1 MKHIVTLLSCCVSTL
16 VITPMAMAQNEA
28 CSNTIQITAAAQEY
42 FKDIRGEVTTIDI
55 RGVAKPYQKSK
66 VLIKEGT
73 VMYITEDEWYPEA
86 VSYLAET
93 RFYSAELQAEYDRVK
108 KLLTECLGDWV
119 LVEKDKTN
127 DIYLEDTEYR
137 KAIFSENKKG
147 KKVKIELFLYNQR
160 ELDSWVVEFKV
171 LGVGKKLN
179 PVTTPE

>member
-1 MKHIVTLLSCCVSTL
+1 
-16 VITPMAMAQNEA
+16 
-28 CSNTIQITAAAQEY
+28 
-42 FKDIRGEVTTIDI
+42 
-55 RGVAKPYQKSK
+55 
-66 VLIKEGT
+66 
-73 VMYITEDEWYPEA
+73 
-86 VSYLAET
+86 
-93 RFYSAELQAEYDRVK
+93 
-108 KLLTECLGDWV
+108 V